1 MNVTIYTKIK
11 QNSKQIAILIDPD
24 KKSIND
30 IETIVRI
37 ATQEKIDFIFV
48 GGSLTNVN
56 IDEVVLNIKKLT
68 EIPVILFPGN
78 LLQISHK
85 ADGILL
91 LSLISGRNAEFLI
104 GNHVIAAPFLK
115 NSKLEI
121 ISTGYMI
128 VEGDSTTSVQ
138 YMSNTNPIPRNKPEI
153 AVATAMAGEMLGLKT
168 IYLEAGSGANSHI
181 SLEMIREVK
190 SNINIPLIVGG
201 GIRTAESA
209 KQVCEA
215 GADII
220 VIGTAF
226 EKNPELI
233 SEIRKVVNFNLK

>member
-1 MNVTIYTKIK
+1 MNTSIYTKIK

-138 YMSNTNPIPRNKPEI
+138 YMSNTNPIPKNKPEI

-215 GADII
+215 GADVI

-233 SEIRKVVNFNLK
+233 SEIRKLLC